1 MSNRDRCRYRLTFP
15 LTSPSVHTLLF
26 PTVCAIAAGGARTQC
41 PDRFAGDRPSCWS
54 RPRSARGRSLQRV
67 LGRPSFL
74 FSFCF
79 FRTFVFGVFMVY
91 GLWFIVYCLGLSC
104 LVWGLWVV
112 TFYFHVYV
120 HIHMHICTHIHV
132 VCCMYIYIYCC
143 GDCLCYFCSGP
154 SDEVGR
160 LVDLGALRQ
169 QCHEEARLLARV
181 DGCQHLQRRH
191 RALVQLELPH
201 HLTLSMGCGGEVD
214 HGGSSCKHTEW

>member
-132 VCCMYIYIYCC
+132 VCCMYIYIYIVVAIVCVTFVRDRVMKLD
-143 GDCLCYFCSGP
+143 GLWISGP
-154 SDEVGR
+154 FDN
-160 LVDLGALRQ
+160 
-169 QCHEEARLLARV
+169 RV
-181 DGCQHLQRRH
+181 MRR
-191 RALVQLELPH
+191 RVFSRG
-201 HLTLSMGCGGEVD
+201 SMD
-214 HGGSSCKHTEW
+214 ASISSAATAPSSNWNCRTT